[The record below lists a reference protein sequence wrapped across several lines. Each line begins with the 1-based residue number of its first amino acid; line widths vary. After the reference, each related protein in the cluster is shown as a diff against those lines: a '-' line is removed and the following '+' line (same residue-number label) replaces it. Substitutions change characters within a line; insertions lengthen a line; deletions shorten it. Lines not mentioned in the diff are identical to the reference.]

1 MSLYV
6 EITTAETFDQH
17 LPAYHSFLRTIAAEN
32 QNPQALSNMTDKGPS
47 GLLFLIRP
55 EREHYRRW
63 TLGNGEIALL
73 YDRLTG
79 SIVGISAVEHNPLH
93 DSLSSGGNRCW
104 LRRDYRSNNEVS
116 RFLLA
121 SNLEWSRKNRKQ
133 GMMLTFNDHNKG
145 IYDAIV
151 NRTQGRGKSIAN
163 VWSDWWNDCLP
174 VADKIVLH
182 GVAQW
187 AVIKPISDTETLKN
201 TIDRLISQHSEI
213 Q

>member
-17 LPAYHSFLRTIAAEN
+17 LPAYRSFLRTITAEN
-32 QNPQALSNMTDKGPS
+32 QNSQVLINMGDEGPS
-47 GLLFLIRP
+47 GLLYLIRP
-55 EREHYRRW
+55 EREQYRRW

-79 SIVGISAVEHNPLH
+79 SIVGVSAVEHSPLGNN
-93 DSLSSGGNRCW
+93 LSSGGNRCW
-104 LRRDYRSNNEVS
+104 LRRDFRSNNEVS
-116 RFLLA
+116 RFLLT
-121 SNLEWSRKNRKQ
+121 SNLEWSKKTRKQ

-163 VWSDWWNDCLP
+163 VWSNWWNDCLP
-174 VADKIVLH
+174 VTDKIVLH

-187 AVIKPISDTETLKN
+187 AVIKPTGDSEVLKN
-201 TIDRLISQHSEI
+201 TIDRLLLQYREI
-213 Q
+213 

>member
-17 LPAYHSFLRTIAAEN
+17 LSAYRSFLRTITAEN
-32 QNPQALSNMTDKGPS
+32 QNPQVLINMGDEGPS
-47 GLLFLIRP
+47 GLLYLIRP
-55 EREHYRRW
+55 EREQYRRW

-79 SIVGISAVEHNPLH
+79 SIVGVSAVEHSPLG
-93 DSLSSGGNRCW
+93 DNLSSGGNRCW
-104 LRRDYRSNNEVS
+104 LRRDFRSNNEVS
-116 RFLLA
+116 RFLLT
-121 SNLEWSRKNRKQ
+121 SNLEWSKKTRKQ

-163 VWSDWWNDCLP
+163 VWSNWWDDCLP
-174 VADKIVLH
+174 VTDKIMLH

-187 AVIKPISDTETLKN
+187 AVIKPTGDSGVLKN
-201 TIDRLISQHSEI
+201 TIDRLLLQYSEI

>member
-17 LPAYHSFLRTIAAEN
+17 LPAYRSFLRTITAEN
-32 QNPQALSNMTDKGPS
+32 QNSQVLINMGDEGPS
-47 GLLFLIRP
+47 GLLYLIRP
-55 EREHYRRW
+55 EREQYRRW

-79 SIVGISAVEHNPLH
+79 SIVGVSAVEHSPLGNN
-93 DSLSSGGNRCW
+93 LSSGGNRCW
-104 LRRDYRSNNEVS
+104 LRRDFRSNNEVS
-116 RFLLA
+116 RFLLT
-121 SNLEWSRKNRKQ
+121 SNLEWSKKTRKQ

-163 VWSDWWNDCLP
+163 VWSNWWNDCLP
-174 VADKIVLH
+174 VTDKIVLH

-187 AVIKPISDTETLKN
+187 AVIKPTGDSEVLKN
-201 TIDRLISQHSEI
+201 TIDRLLLQYREI